1 MSQTIKTIRGI
12 DTETINVI
20 DARASELNITS
31 NELIREVLKDYA
43 NRIQEVESSEILHAY
58 IDDLIEA
65 NNRLIQTQNQ
75 NTLVIGE
82 LAKKIIERLDFY
94 VPEMR
99 SPDFEKNKKPFKE
112 EK

>member
-12 DTETINVI
+12 DTETINLI
-20 DARASELNITS
+20 DARASELNVTS

-43 NRIQEVESSEILHAY
+43 KNIQEVESSVVLHAY

-75 NTLVIGE
+75 NTLVIGQ

-94 VPEMR
+94 LPKMELPE
-99 SPDFEKNKKPFKE
+99 E
-112 EK
+112 